1 MQQFSVYEN
10 LHEESKTIY
19 PYLLNIQHPIHNR
32 FESML
37 VIPLVRK
44 RKPIPNL
51 TPEIVI
57 EKSTFLA
64 YTPEMLTMY
73 RSMVGKEVCSL
84 SHRSSEFI
92 NAVDFLI
99 TGF

>member
-10 LHEESKTIY
+10 LHEESSGLY

-32 FESML
+32 FESFL
-37 VIPLVRK
+37 VIPLVSK
-44 RKPIPNL
+44 HKPIPNL
-51 TPEIVI
+51 TPKVMINNRNY
-57 EKSTFLA
+57 LA
-64 YTPEMLTMY
+64 YTPEILTMY
-73 RSMVGKEVCSL
+73 RSMIGKEICNL
-84 SHRSSEFI
+84 SHRSGEFI